1 MQIEQSILKHL
12 LLSEEY
18 LRKVLPFI
26 KDEYFADKNDK
37 VILEEVSKYINKYN
51 SIPTVEALSVEFDSR
66 TDLRDD
72 EYSEL
77 VNYTKSLVT
86 NKETSDVEWLVDTT
100 EKFCQE
106 KAVYNAVMRSISIL
120 DESKRENSTVNK
132 GAIPEILSEALGVSF
147 DSHIGHDFIA
157 DAESRFDFYHK
168 KEVRTPFD
176 IEYLNKVTGG
186 GLPNKTLNIIL
197 AGTNV
202 GKSMFMCHC
211 AASNMMEGKNVLYI
225 TMEMAE
231 ERIAERIDANL
242 LNVPIGD
249 IRKLSK
255 DDYDKKM
262 ERVQKRTT
270 GKLIVKEYPT
280 ASASVTHFRHLL
292 QELKQK
298 RKFVP
303 DIIYI
308 DYLNICSSSRM
319 KMGSSVNSYTF
330 IKAIAE
336 ELRGLA
342 VENNLPIVSA
352 TQTTRSGYTNSDVG
366 LEDTSESFGLP
377 ATADFMIAL
386 VRTEEL
392 DNLNQIMV
400 KQLKN
405 RYGDPNTNKR
415 FVIGVDTSK
424 MKFYDAEESAQT
436 LTQNNVSQMTP
447 QFDVASN
454 KKRSFEGFNA

>member
-147 DSHIGHDFIA
+147 DSHIGDDFIA

-447 QFDVASN
+447 QFDVVSN